1 MIRLKFTGLLSIL
14 MLIQQPANHDVLTL
28 IDNDQPIMT
37 VDREELVFP
46 LPNTPLMD
54 LHHLDILTAELSQQ
68 VYIEPKNAILD
79 EHGNLQPEQLGYQL
93 DKRAF
98 HTLYH
103 SYFYSKGAKTLKVPK
118 KPIYPEVDSELLS
131 RIRQQAIGYY
141 VTYFNSYNTSRT
153 NNIRKSSE
161 AINNYVLFP
170 GQTFS
175 FNEVVGQ
182 RTKERGYMPAPII
195 VRGELSK
202 GVGGG
207 ICQVSSTLF
216 NAVDRAGLKIV
227 KRYSHS
233 KRVPYVPP
241 GRDATVSWY
250 GPDFVFMNNYKH
262 PILVRSKVRGGSVSI
277 LLYTSDDVNVEH
289 NQVPSMYQ

>member
-1 MIRLKFTGLLSIL
+1 MIQLKITGLFSIL
-14 MLIQQPANHDVLTL
+14 LLLQQPNNQDVLTL

-46 LPNTPLMD
+46 LPNIPFLD
-54 LHHLDILTAELSQQ
+54 LHHLDILTAELSHQ
-68 VYIEPKNAILD
+68 VYIEPKNAFLD
-79 EHGNLQPEQLGYQL
+79 ENGNMQPEELGYQL
-93 DKRAF
+93 DEKEF
-98 HTLYH
+98 KTLYS
-103 SYFYSKGAKTLKVPK
+103 SYFYGQGTKTLKVPK
-118 KPIYPEVDSELLS
+118 KTVYPKVDSELLS
-131 RIRQQAIGYY
+131 RIRQQAIGHY

-153 NNIRKSSE
+153 NNIKKSAD

-170 GQTFS
+170 GETFS
-175 FNEVVGQ
+175 FNTIVGQ
-182 RTKERGYMPAPII
+182 RTKERGYTPAPII
-195 VRGELSK
+195 VRGELSE
-202 GVGGG
+202 GIGGG

-216 NAVDRAGLKIV
+216 NAVDRAGMKII

-250 GPDFVFMNNYKH
+250 GPDFVFINNYKH
-262 PILVRSKVRGGSVSI
+262 PILIRSKVRGGSIAI
-277 LLYTSDDVNVEH
+277 LLYSTEDVDVKQ

>member
-1 MIRLKFTGLLSIL
+1 MIQLKFTGLLSIL
-14 MLIQQPANHDVLTL
+14 MLIQQPTNQDVLTL
-28 IDNDQPIMT
+28 IDQDQPIMT
-37 VDREELVFP
+37 IDREELVFP
-46 LPNTPLMD
+46 LPDTPLMD

-68 VYIEPKNAILD
+68 VYMEPRNAYLD
-79 EHGNLQPEQLGYQL
+79 EHGNIQPEKLGYQL
-93 DKRAF
+93 DKSAF
-98 HTLYH
+98 HTLYQ
-103 SYFYSKGAKTLKVPK
+103 SYFYGKGAKTLTVPK
-118 KPIYPEVDSELLS
+118 RPIYPEVDSELLS

-141 VTYFNSYNTSRT
+141 VSYFNSYNTSRT

-170 GQTFS
+170 GESFS

-182 RTKERGYMPAPII
+182 RTKQRGYLPAPII
-195 VRGELSK
+195 VRGELSE
-202 GVGGG
+202 GIGGG

-250 GPDFVFMNNYKH
+250 GPDFVFMNIYKH
-262 PILVRSKVRGGSVSI
+262 PILIRSKVIGGSVAI
-277 LLYTSDDVNVEH
+277 LIYTSDDVNVEH
-289 NQVPSMYQ
+289 TQVPSMYQ

>member
-1 MIRLKFTGLLSIL
+1 MIQLKLSGLFSLL
-14 MLIQQPANHDVLTL
+14 LFIQQPSNHDVLTL
-28 IDNDQPIMT
+28 IDNEQPIMT

-46 LPNTPLMD
+46 LPNIPLMD

-68 VYIEPKNAILD
+68 VYIEPKNAFLD
-79 EHGNLQPEQLGYQL
+79 VYGNLQPEEVGYQL
-93 DKRAF
+93 DKTAF
-98 HTLYH
+98 KTLY
-103 SYFYSKGAKTLKVPK
+103 STYFYGKGAKTLIVPK
-118 KPIYPEVDSELLS
+118 KPIYPKVDSELLS

-141 VTYFNSYNTSRT
+141 VTYFNSYNKSRT
-153 NNIRKSSE
+153 NNIKKSAE

-170 GQTFS
+170 GETFS
-175 FNEVVGQ
+175 FNQIVGQ
-182 RTKERGYMPAPII
+182 RTKERGYTPAPII
-195 VRGELSK
+195 VRGELSE
-202 GVGGG
+202 GIGGG

-250 GPDFVFMNNYKH
+250 GPDFVFSNNYKH
-262 PILVRSKVRGGSVSI
+262 PILIRSKVSGGSIAI
-277 LLYTSDDVNVEH
+277 LLYSTEDVDVEQK
-289 NQVPSMYQ
+289 QVPSMYQ